1 MDVMFPVEEVP
12 AIVTTIGKCIRETIE
27 VQDVSLA
34 PSKSFN
40 DRSTSTGDGNW
51 TAHLNMMIWEDAKS
65 WKRLMS
71 ACF

>member
-12 AIVTTIGKCIRETIE
+12 AIVTTVGKCIRETIE

-40 DRSTSTGDGNW
+40 DRSTSTGDGN
-51 TAHLNMMIWEDAKS
+51 
-65 WKRLMS
+65 
-71 ACF
+71 